1 VLVTVV
7 SGGKEVD
14 DKNVERVVDVE
25 LVEVGKS
32 GDSEVFLLD
41 IDVLVLD
48 GLCLH
53 VDCVSKVSL
62 VSVLFFTNS

>member
-32 GDSEVFLLD
+32 DDSEVFLLD

-48 GLCLH
+48 GLCMH
-53 VDCVSKVSL
+53 VDCVCVIG
-62 VSVLFFTNS
+62 VCAVFY